1 MKKSRYLLKRTK
13 FALFLSGLALIL
25 GIFLI
30 LMSTF
35 LISFSVWADKL
46 EIDTSLLPMANN
58 LPTFYDIN
66 GNLMEYKSDNFL
78 HPEEIPDNLKN
89 AFIALE
95 DKRFYEHEGF
105 DTYRMVGAMAKNIA
119 RGGVV
124 EGASTI
130 TQQLIKNTHLT
141 FEKTMSRKLKEIAL
155 AQRLEDMY
163 SKDEILSMYLSV
175 IYFGNGAYGVK
186 SASKTYFGKN
196 VQDLTLSECAI
207 LAGIIKSPTKYSPRN
222 NLENSLYR
230 RNIVLNAMYDQ
241 GYITYSQMTKATY
254 EDLHIVESED
264 GDVSKFF
271 IDQTVEYVCEIMHIT
286 KYQLDNSGLRI
297 YTTYSPTA
305 QAILSEN
312 SNLNNNFSRENVS
325 NSSVLIDNSTGYVLA
340 YTSSLGYEIFRQA
353 GSTVKPLVVYA
364 PAIENDIITLATP
377 IDDGQ
382 IKIGDW
388 TPKNYGDKYVGITN
402 IREGI
407 KQSSNTIAV
416 KVASYVG
423 EESIFQYGKALGLSL
438 ADSDK
443 NLTLSLGATSKGQSP
458 LQIASAY
465 SVFSNKGK
473 KQNTTFVRC
482 IVDNGKKVYC
492 STPSNKQIFSNETA
506 YLITDCLIDTVK
518 DGTARTLSSLPFE
531 LASKTGTVSNNNDVN
546 TDAWNISYTPQYTL
560 AIWHGDTDETGG
572 GHPTR
577 HAYNIWR
584 GMYDSEKFDFSSS
597 FDTPKGIV
605 KLPIDTYSTKKLN
618 QVAIATE
625 NTPIKYVKNEFFKES
640 NPINIQISLF
650 ESSDVNFDISVE
662 KQSTMVKITLF
673 AEDIFTYKI
682 VRTDILGERVVGNI
696 NGMGKQAIFYDQVL
710 LTGIPIEYKV
720 IAYVKEQEHATG
732 SCTKKIII

>member
-1 MKKSRYLLKRTK
+1 
-13 FALFLSGLALIL
+13 
-25 GIFLI
+25 
-30 LMSTF
+30 
-35 LISFSVWADKL
+35 
-46 EIDTSLLPMANN
+46 
-58 LPTFYDIN
+58 
-66 GNLMEYKSDNFL
+66 
-78 HPEEIPDNLKN
+78 
-89 AFIALE
+89 
-95 DKRFYEHEGF
+95 
-105 DTYRMVGAMAKNIA
+105 
-119 RGGVV
+119 
-124 EGASTI
+124 
-130 TQQLIKNTHLT
+130 
-141 FEKTMSRKLKEIAL
+141 
-155 AQRLEDMY
+155 
-163 SKDEILSMYLSV
+163 
-175 IYFGNGAYGVK
+175 
-186 SASKTYFGKN
+186 
-196 VQDLTLSECAI
+196 
-207 LAGIIKSPTKYSPRN
+207 
-222 NLENSLYR
+222 
-230 RNIVLNAMYDQ
+230 
-241 GYITYSQMTKATY
+241 MTKATY
-254 EDLHIVESED
+254 EDLYIVENENSD
-264 GDVSKFF
+264 ISKFF
-271 IDQTVEYVCEIMHIT
+271 MDQTVEYVCEIMDIT
-286 KYQLDNSGLRI
+286 KYQLDNSGLKI

-305 QAILSEN
+305 QAILAKN
-312 SNLNNNFSRENVS
+312 GNLTENFSKEHVS

-364 PAIENDIITLATP
+364 PAVENDIITLATP

-443 NLTLSLGATSKGQSP
+443 NLTLSLGATAKGQSP
-458 LQIASAY
+458 LQMASAY

-518 DGTARTLSSLPFE
+518 DGTARTLSGLPFE
-531 LASKTGTVSNNNDVN
+531 LASKTGTVSNNNGVN

-560 AIWHGDTDETGG
+560 AIWHGDADETGG

-584 GMYDSEKFDFSSS
+584 GLYDSESFNFSSS
-597 FDTPKGIV
+597 FNVPEGIV

-625 NTPIKYVKNEFFKES
+625 NTPIKYVKNEFFKKS
-640 NPINIQISLF
+640 NPINIQTSLF

-662 KQSTMVKITLF
+662 KQSNMVKITLF

-720 IAYVKEQEHATG
+720 IAYVKGQEHATG